1 MKRPFSQAIGS
12 PGDVRYAAI
21 YVRVSTEDQ
30 GKGYSIPTQIEAC
43 QALAQQQGYRV
54 PEQYVFTD
62 DLTGTILE
70 RPVLQQVREL
80 IRSRAIQAAIV
91 YDLDRLSRKHGH
103 QLLLLEECERAEV
116 AVLVASSP
124 IEATPEGTL
133 LLHMKGAMAE
143 YERAKIME
151 RTRRGRVGRARAG
164 QVWGCRPLRLSVCV
178 RATSRALCDR

>member
-1 MKRPFSQAIGS
+1 MPI
-12 PGDVRYAAI
+12 
-21 YVRVSTEDQ
+21 
-30 GKGYSIPTQIEAC
+30 QIEAC

-54 PEQYVFTD
+54 PEHYVFTD

-91 YDLDRLSRKHGH
+91 YDHDRLSRKHGH

-116 AVLVASSP
+116 AVLAASSP
-124 IEATPEGTL
+124 IEATPEGTF

-164 QVWGCRPLRLSVCV
+164 QVWGGVVPFGYRYVSEPHHGHYVIDEAEAVVVRRTFAMTLEGGTVRGIAMRL
-178 RATSRALCDR
+178 A